1 MGKFKIKSQAAYN
14 NYSTVVT
21 QECFLEN
28 SGSNTNLFSTGL
40 NKLLTS
46 EDTPDRLRN
55 GNLLTQFN
63 NQSSEKYLE
72 NANQRLLKN
81 AESAARN
88 VRNESKE
95 NNKRTPVKGRVNENY
110 NSILTEKIISK
121 VLDSEIKSGGK
132 R

>member
-1 MGKFKIKSQAAYN
+1 MGKFKLKSQAAYN

-63 NQSSEKYLE
+63 NQSSEKYFE

-81 AESAARN
+81 AESPARN
-88 VRNESKE
+88 VRYESKE

>member
-1 MGKFKIKSQAAYN
+1 MGKFKLKSQAAYN

-81 AESAARN
+81 AESPARN

>member
-21 QECFLEN
+21 QECFLEI

-81 AESAARN
+81 AESPARN